1 VSRRAA
7 ALDRWDPT
15 TARRA
20 WERYAGVRGNVLAGG
35 IAFFAFFSLFPAL
48 ALGFTV
54 FGLVVDGRT
63 DLLEQVAEGI
73 NKIFGVTVI
82 GAGPG
87 EGIWT
92 MDQLLQSVQ
101 GDVLTVTG
109 AIGVGVLLFT
119 GLGWVGA
126 LRDGVSAVFGRAAGP
141 NVVLAKLA
149 DLGVLVV
156 FGLSVLASLMGSVAV
171 TTAIGPVLDWLGM
184 SRTRAVGVLVSV
196 PSALVLLAIDTA
208 LFLLLF
214 RVLSGVRLWLDDVL
228 TGALAGGVGIGLLKL
243 GGSYLL
249 GLMPTQNRFAAA
261 ASIVVGLL
269 IWLNVA
275 SRLTLLAA
283 AWAATT
289 TADRGHLVPEP
300 PAGADAEVQPRPAPP
315 AAAAT
320 SAGPARPVLVP
331 TCSARAADRT
341 TLAAGAVLGITAA
354 VVARVLADA
363 VRVLTGRPD
372 DPPV

>member
-7 ALDRWDPT
+7 VLDQVRSS
-15 TARRA
+15 TAWRA
-20 WERYAGVRGNVLAGG
+20 WERYSGVRGNVLAGG
-35 IAFFAFFSLFPAL
+35 IAFFAFFSLFPTL

-63 DLLEQVAEGI
+63 DLLERVAEGI

-82 GAGPG
+82 GDSPD

-109 AIGVGVLLFT
+109 VIGVGVLLFT

-126 LRDGVSAVFGRAAGP
+126 LRDGVSAVFGRDTGP

-156 FGLSVLASLMGSVAV
+156 FGLSVLASLVGSVAV

-196 PSALVLLAIDTA
+196 LSALVLLAIDTA

-214 RVLSGVRLWLDDVL
+214 RVLSGVAPSFDDVF

-249 GLMPTQNRFAAA
+249 GLLSTENRFAAA

-269 IWLNVA
+269 IWMNVA

-283 AWAATT
+283 AWAATA
-289 TADRGHLVPEP
+289 TADRGHLVAEP
-300 PAGADAEVQPRPAPP
+300 QAGAADERLRPASVAS
-315 AAAAT
+315 AAACG
-320 SAGPARPVLVP
+320 GPARPALVP
-331 TCSARAADRT
+331 TYSARAADRT

-354 VVARVLADA
+354 VVARVVADA
-363 VRVLTGRPD
+363 VRVLTDRPRPED
-372 DPPV
+372 DG